1 MADSR
6 DKLKKAYGEP
16 TVFEPKEPIFPIGPR
31 TPTSSPTESS
41 RPAATTSSARPRP
54 ETESLLSVRGRT
66 NQLRWF
72 PRLGIST
79 ACTLLFDSTK
89 GGTVKDMIFSNA
101 GGEDRNIHVF
111 ITNIEARNWTNYP
124 DFAGISDNT
133 KDYVYLLQ
141 AFTVSANTTTTLS
154 KACGLLNPISSDGDP
169 RNNFYIYAFAGGQ
182 RIDVTLVL

>member
-6 DKLKKAYGEP
+6 DKLRKAYGEP
-16 TVFEPKEPIFPIGPR
+16 TKFDLKEPTLPIGPR
-31 TPTSSPTESS
+31 MPTSSRAESS
-41 RPAATTSSARPRP
+41 RSDATSSSARPRS
-54 ETESLLSVRGRT
+54 ENESLLSARGRT

-111 ITNIEARNWTNYP
+111 ITNIEAGNWTNYP